1 VLPGHTRTAS
11 QVMGELLTR
20 HPEAASLQAEASH
33 RRALACDSKLIVSET
48 LAVEQ
53 AARLGYEELRHRLDP
68 RRLHTV
74 NFAAGMLVLIL
85 LSAGLTVLDTIQ
97 LSGLLGRTGSALPT
111 LAATAVWLTGAWVT
125 ALAGREGRWPVVLVV
140 GTAAVL
146 LGAMLAG
153 VDGLTRHSL
162 VFAVLISAFI
172 LVFAGG
178 AAVLMARM
186 ESASLPVARR
196 RWHRARAAHE
206 AAVKAERGDVEAAAV
221 ATEAWL
227 GLVRASAVAD
237 ADEDLA
243 RETVALAVA
252 LLESGHPRLP
262 FPE

>member
-85 LSAGLTVLDTIQ
+85 L
-97 LSGLLGRTGSALPT
+97 SALPT